1 MSSTMNPIM
10 NPIMNP
16 PVQFHFA
23 TIDDLRVLYRTGMS
37 VDDYNNLIVYANDND
52 LWVDINDTVTCNEQ
66 GWVMALR
73 DVCFMHFINN
83 I

>member
-1 MSSTMNPIM
+1 M

-23 TIDDLRVLYRTGMS
+23 TIDDIHVLYRTGMS
-37 VDDYNNLIVYANDND
+37 VDEYNNLIMYANDND
-52 LWVDINDTVTCNEQ
+52 LWVDINDAVICNEQ
-66 GWVMALR
+66 GWVTMLR

-83 I
+83 T

>member
-1 MSSTMNPIM
+1 MSSTMNLIM

-23 TIDDLRVLYRTGMS
+23 TIDDIHVLYRTGMS
-37 VDDYNNLIVYANDND
+37 VDEYNNLIMYANDND
-52 LWVDINDTVTCNEQ
+52 LWVDINDAVICNEQ
-66 GWVMALR
+66 GWVTMLR

-83 I
+83 T